1 MDIDEDPYADIR
13 PYRDDEVAVVIR
25 RLLKDQGFFAAIA
38 AWRMGSL
45 YQWLPGI
52 ATLLARRWLTSRLAP
67 LDTVHGV
74 QMQVKPLLEGM
85 LAKTATLSFDGL
97 DRLDPEQ
104 SWLFISNHRDITLDP
119 ALTNHVLHASGHRT
133 VSIAI
138 GDNLLQEPWV
148 ADLMRLNKSFIV
160 RRSLSGPRELL
171 AASRQLAGFIRST
184 IANNEGPVWI
194 AQREGRA
201 KDGIDSTEPA
211 VVKMLTLAR
220 DRATEEIGD
229 VLPRFNIVPLAIS
242 YEIDPCDGAKAAE
255 LLAGAEY
262 VKSDREDVRS
272 IAQGIT
278 GQKGSV
284 HLSFGEPLPET
295 AGDVSAVV
303 EAIDTHVRT
312 HYRLFES
319 ALWAWQRL
327 ENTSALPAVEV
338 HKGTLSRAQ
347 FSARIDALPEKLRP
361 VVLAMYANPLRR
373 ALGEL

>member
-1 MDIDEDPYADIR
+1 
-13 PYRDDEVAVVIR
+13 
-25 RLLKDQGFFAAIA
+25 
-38 AWRMGSL
+38 
-45 YQWLPGI
+45 
-52 ATLLARRWLTSRLAP
+52 
-67 LDTVHGV
+67 
-74 QMQVKPLLEGM
+74 
-85 LAKTATLSFDGL
+85 
-97 DRLDPEQ
+97 
-104 SWLFISNHRDITLDP
+104 
-119 ALTNHVLHASGHRT
+119 
-133 VSIAI
+133 
-138 GDNLLQEPWV
+138 
-148 ADLMRLNKSFIV
+148 
-160 RRSLSGPRELL
+160 
-171 AASRQLAGFIRST
+171 
-184 IANNEGPVWI
+184 
-194 AQREGRA
+194 
-201 KDGIDSTEPA
+201 
-211 VVKMLTLAR
+211 MLTLAR

-242 YEIDPCDGAKAAE
+242 YEIDPCDGAKASE

-338 HKGTLSRAQ
+338 HKGTLTRAQ
-347 FSARIDALPEKLRP
+347 FNARIDALPEKLRP